1 MRDEQGLGR
10 GPRGPGSGV
19 WSLQHSV
26 PGRRGTRGTRHP
38 RAHRRGP
45 LTNLPTLDRLRS
57 HLRGRTGLTASA
69 VEVGRVA
76 YRLAHPVSADD
87 LIDEEDFDRDERLP
101 YWAELWPSALAL
113 ARHLSK
119 RDLTGIHA
127 VELGCGV
134 GLPTIVALARGATV
148 LATDHYEAALDFTA
162 HNASANLDREPDTAL
177 LDWRTPE
184 IESPRTFDIVLAAD
198 VLYERKNAAALA
210 DLVPKLL
217 ASGGEAIFADP
228 RRDEAF
234 VYLEAMKENGFEDA
248 VEEVTV
254 EQGTRN
260 VKVLL
265 HHLRR

>member
-1 MRDEQGLGR
+1 MGH
-10 GPRGPGSGV
+10 V
-19 WSLQHSV
+19 
-26 PGRRGTRGTRHP
+26 T
-38 RAHRRGP
+38 
-45 LTNLPTLDRLRS
+45 
-57 HLRGRTGLTASA
+57 
-69 VEVGRVA
+69 
-76 YRLAHPVSADD
+76 YRIAHPVSADD

-101 YWAELWPSALAL
+101 YWAELWPSSLAL

-127 VELGCGV
+127 IELGCGV
-134 GLPTIVALARGATV
+134 GLPTIVALARGAMV

-162 HNASANLDREPDTAL
+162 HNASTNLDREPDTAL
-177 LDWRTPE
+177 LDWRTPD
-184 IESPRTFDIVLAAD
+184 IEGLRTFDLVLAAD

-217 ASGGEAIFADP
+217 APGGEALFADP
-228 RRDEAF
+228 RRDEAPVF
-234 VYLEAMKENGFEDA
+234 LGAMEGNGFEDA

-254 EQGTRN
+254 EQGTRK